1 MSFKAKDGQ
10 GCFFSFLFLTVFQGT
25 KLFLTQLQYIP
36 KTTDIFPG
44 RNSLKTIYHSKP
56 HRLTIRYCSPNSRSQ
71 SLCRTFHKGGHC
83 SQKMQDCL
91 HLRISKFPLLSVNG
105 PLHLRL
111 VKLCWLPF
119 EYFKLI

>member
-1 MSFKAKDGQ
+1 MSFKAKEGQ
-10 GCFFSFLFLTVFQGT
+10 GCFFFLFSFLHSFREQNFFNTAS
-25 KLFLTQLQYIP
+25 IP